1 VFQHESAR
9 CFFWRLG
16 RTIAHFFSLASS
28 KKTIRKFV
36 FRTLPFGPF
45 TLAGSR
51 LMAIMVMKEWLCS
64 YVLAGKSE
72 VKSMKS
78 VNIAELKNR
87 LSVYLNDVKAGE
99 EILVRDRNQP
109 VARIVPLARSRDEDE
124 ELLGLAS
131 QGKLRL
137 GHGVIDESFWAMP
150 APRVSAAE
158 LRRAVEQERDE
169 D

>member
-1 VFQHESAR
+1 
-9 CFFWRLG
+9 
-16 RTIAHFFSLASS
+16 
-28 KKTIRKFV
+28 
-36 FRTLPFGPF
+36 
-45 TLAGSR
+45 
-51 LMAIMVMKEWLCS
+51 
-64 YVLAGKSE
+64 
-72 VKSMKS
+72 MKS

-109 VARIVPLARSRDEDE
+109 VARIVPLAPMDDDE
-124 ELLGLAS
+124 ELLALAS

-137 GHGVIDESFWAMP
+137 GHGVLDESFWAMP
-150 APRVSAAE
+150 APRVRAAA